1 VKHGSILDL
10 FAVVICAGKMR
21 TGRKMDVQD
30 GPRLKERL
38 EAAHI
43 ALMQTGSV
51 TRKAPLG
58 AREAPKQTPD
68 EPTQ

>member
-1 VKHGSILDL
+1 
-10 FAVVICAGKMR
+10 MR
-21 TGRKMDVQD
+21 TGRKMDVKD